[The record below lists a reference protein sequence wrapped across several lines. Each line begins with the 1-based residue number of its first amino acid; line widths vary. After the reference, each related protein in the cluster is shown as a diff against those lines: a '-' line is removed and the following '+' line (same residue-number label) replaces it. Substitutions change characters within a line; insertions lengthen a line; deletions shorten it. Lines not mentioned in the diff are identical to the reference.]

1 MHQVLLMNGLFT
13 AEISIFIS
21 RIEHKTTTN
30 VTSFTNSQDWCD
42 VNGNDK
48 LILTSVTA
56 QHGSNQN
63 QIFKMD
69 SSRFGRSKEES
80 INQVVLEDPLQL
92 FQLLLGMSRTILR
105 IKICQDRTQIFS
117 HFLKNFR
124 IISAIHRWYWFIEIH
139 FISKSYIKNV
149 K

>member
-1 MHQVLLMNGLFT
+1 MNGLFSS
-13 AEISIFIS
+13 EIAIFIS

-30 VTSFTNSQDWCD
+30 VTSFTNSHDWCD

-56 QHGSNQN
+56 QHESNQN

-92 FQLLLGMSRTILR
+92 FQLLVGLNRTFLGTKIYQYRTR
-105 IKICQDRTQIFS
+105 IFS
-117 HFLKNFR
+117 HSRKKSKLSLQCTR
-124 IISAIHRWYWFIEIH
+124 ILIYRNTFHQ
-139 FISKSYIKNV
+139 
-149 K
+149 